1 MAEILLLI
9 EAYQFWIY
17 AGLGLAALVYL
28 RSVWK
33 WNLERRKAMFGLE
46 RARAL
51 AGLRRSIA
59 MLVLV
64 VAAMLATFIAATFV
78 VPALP
83 SSARPTALPT
93 VSLLA
98 TGNPTADRGL
108 AEGFSAATPIPV
120 GSPNPAGCSNPEA
133 TLSGPESGETL
144 EGVVGVQGTADIAN
158 FAFYRYEYRA
168 AGGQAVWQAISAG
181 TDPVVEGELGTW
193 DTSLVPAGEYELR
206 LVVTDTSG
214 NAPQPCVVQVRVV
227 PSE

>member
-1 MAEILLLI
+1 MAEIVLLI

-17 AGLGLAALVYL
+17 AGLILAALVYL

-33 WNLERRKAMFGLE
+33 WSLERRKAMFGLE
-46 RARAL
+46 RERAL
-51 AGLRRSIA
+51 TGLRRSIA

-64 VAAMLATFIAATFV
+64 MAAILATFIAATFV

-83 SSARPTALPT
+83 ASARPTPLPT

-98 TGNPTADRGL
+98 TGNPTADPEL
-108 AEGFSAATPIPV
+108 AEGFAAATPIPV
-120 GSPNPAGCSNPEA
+120 GSPNPAGCSNAEA
-133 TLSGPESGETL
+133 TLISPESEETL
-144 EGVVGVQGTADIAN
+144 QGIVEIQGTADIAN

-168 AGGQAVWQAISAG
+168 AGSQAVWQAISAG
-181 TDPVVEGELGTW
+181 TDPVVEGALGTW
-193 DTSLVPAGEYELR
+193 DTSLVPAGDYELR